1 MESRCRWPGC
11 SLFLGHPPCQ
21 RAGHSTTGPHACR
34 HRRFPA
40 SLPFPDPEVLRP
52 TASASQVPRAPPGRG
67 TSFQGSWH
75 SDWEPQDSRWEPW
88 DGCGSPRSLGR
99 RRDPSYTVTGQVSE
113 DFRFQKV
120 SDGPGSLRPC
130 GPRWL
135 WCPRVWAARSP
146 SQLSLDTSQPYLWGL
161 GSHLPAF
168 SGTTPRILITVP
180 TRMPSGSD
188 VLWGTFCGFSGG
200 ESQGTGGADERHT
213 WVGPRQKASGTQI
226 GRIREKKRPRDQGE
240 RARARP
246 RVGEPTT
253 RDQRRKGDSR
263 EADGSVGMGWV
274 HPGATAQTLG
284 STPWHPLC
292 PSRRDTSARPSPS
305 LSPVPPWVQAP
316 RAPTPPEGTH
326 RASRHGWDAGA
337 TGVAV
342 GMAAGTL
349 SRSRSRAW
357 RPR

>member
-1 MESRCRWPGC
+1 MPSCLGC
-11 SLFLGHPPCQ
+11 KKS
-21 RAGHSTTGPHACR
+21 
-34 HRRFPA
+34 
-40 SLPFPDPEVLRP
+40 
-52 TASASQVPRAPPGRG
+52 
-67 TSFQGSWH
+67 
-75 SDWEPQDSRWEPW
+75 
-88 DGCGSPRSLGR
+88 
-99 RRDPSYTVTGQVSE
+99 
-113 DFRFQKV
+113 
-120 SDGPGSLRPC
+120 
-130 GPRWL
+130 
-135 WCPRVWAARSP
+135 
-146 SQLSLDTSQPYLWGL
+146 SQLSLDTSQPHLWGL

-292 PSRRDTSARPSPS
+292 PSRRDTSARPSP
-305 LSPVPPWVQAP
+305 PPRVRCRLGSKPPGP
-316 RAPTPPEGTH
+316 RRPPKALTELP
-326 RASRHGWDAGA
+326 A
-337 TGVAV
+337 
-342 GMAAGTL
+342 MAGTL
-349 SRSRSRAW
+349 GRQAW
-357 RPR
+357 RWVWLLGP